1 MFDDA
6 ARKKAL
12 QRINDE
18 IERDRAALE
27 GMSPAESRAMW
38 IMVAAVA
45 LIAVVLFWIIVK

>member
-12 QRINDE
+12 QKINEE
-18 IERDRAALE
+18 IERARAALE

-45 LIAVVLFWIIVK
+45 LIAVTLVWVF